1 MNYERLIAASIALTV
16 AFPARAETGPVVVHP
31 ERHPRAFSRRWFELS
46 AHGAG
51 AARDCSAACD
61 EVDPL
66 GFAAGFTALLRPGR
80 EYALG
85 AGWDRAWFR
94 WRPEGDDP
102 ATAHLPSLRL
112 LARLYLLATARLD
125 FWLEASV
132 NESTGGASRRV
143 APPPS
148 SFGTGTGAGLDVFVW
163 DHLKLGPRAQVN
175 WVFAA
180 RAPQEGGGSVGAAAA
195 PPEAPSIRLVLQLGL
210 AVTVPFGPAV
220 QHQP

>member
-1 MNYERLIAASIALTV
+1 MSPERLLAASIALT
-16 AFPARAETGPVVVHP
+16 ATLPARAETGPVVVHP
-31 ERHPRAFSRRWFELS
+31 ERQQRAFSRRWFELS

-61 EVDPL
+61 DVDPL
-66 GFAAGFTALLRPGR
+66 GFAAGLTALLRPSR
-80 EYALG
+80 EYAVG

-102 ATAHLPSLRL
+102 ATAHLTSLRL

-163 DHLKLGPRAQVN
+163 DHLELGPRAQVN

-180 RAPQEGGGSVGAAAA
+180 RAPQEGGQSGGAATP
-195 PPEAPSIRLVLQLGL
+195 PPEAPPIRLVLQLGL
-210 AVTVPFGPAV
+210 AITVPFGPAV
-220 QHQP
+220 EHQP